1 MMFSY
6 VESTLSFPRI
16 GRSEDSRMHEGN
28 LSDAVDHLTIS
39 TSGTRV
45 LSRHG
50 SLSQRTMSIVGKEVQ
65 SKYSS
70 VFVAYA
76 LSSFVMVVECNVLC
90 KLCQDKVPQR
100 EVLRHNL

>member
-50 SLSQRTMSIVGKEVQ
+50 SLSQRTMSIVGKVQ
-65 SKYSS
+65 SKYSC
-70 VFVAYA
+70 VFVAYT
-76 LSSFVMVVECNVLC
+76 L
-90 KLCQDKVPQR
+90 
-100 EVLRHNL
+100 